1 MTPSGFAKWL
11 EQGKPPAP
19 VYLFRGDAEFLMEE
33 AWGALLE
40 KLVPEKARRFNGERL
55 QARDCQAG
63 QVIARL
69 STVSMFGGKNL
80 LMLQNV
86 ELWPKDQLKDIQ
98 DYVAKPHPSA
108 CLVLTAGRKKGL
120 EKLEAAIASGSG
132 ATVEF
137 VSPSEREAP
146 KWLQERAKLHGKRLG
161 PQAASLLVEHVG
173 VDLLRL
179 EQELEKLRL
188 YTGERKTIDPEDV
201 QEVVGLQRS
210 YTIFELVRYV
220 AGGQSSR
227 AVASLR
233 SLLLAGEAP
242 LAILGLLTRQIRSLW
257 QVKDGADRGLS
268 IALIAQQTKLPP
280 FVVKEHARQ
289 TAHFTE
295 KELRRIHRKLRE
307 TDLTLKSSG
316 TSPEMALE
324 SLIVDLCRRR

>member
-1 MTPSGFAKWL
+1 MTPSALVKWL

-19 VYLFRGDAEFLMEE
+19 VYLFRGDADFLMDE
-33 AWGALLE
+33 AWELLLE

-55 QARDCQAG
+55 QARDCPAE
-63 QVIARL
+63 QVVARL

-80 LMLQNV
+80 IMVQNV
-86 ELWPKDQLKDIQ
+86 ELWPKDQLKAIQ
-98 DYVAKPHPSA
+98 NYVAKPHSSA

-120 EKLEAAIASGSG
+120 EKFEAALASGGG

-137 VSPSEREAP
+137 ASPSEREAP
-146 KWLQERAKLHGKRLG
+146 KWLQERAKIHGKRLG
-161 PQAASLLVEHVG
+161 PQAAALMVEQVG

-179 EQELEKLRL
+179 EQELAKLCL

-210 YTIFELVRYV
+210 FTIFELVRYV
-220 AGGQSSR
+220 GAGHASR

-233 SLLLAGEAP
+233 GLLLAGEAP
-242 LAILGLLTRQIRSLW
+242 LAILGLLARQIRSLW
-257 QVKDGADRGLS
+257 QVKDGSERGLS
-268 IALIAQQTKLPP
+268 IAQIAQQTKLPP

-289 TAHFTE
+289 TAAFQE
-295 KELRRIHRKLRE
+295 KDLRRIHGKLRE

-316 TSPEMALE
+316 ASPEMALE
-324 SLIVDLCRRR
+324 ALIVDLCRRA